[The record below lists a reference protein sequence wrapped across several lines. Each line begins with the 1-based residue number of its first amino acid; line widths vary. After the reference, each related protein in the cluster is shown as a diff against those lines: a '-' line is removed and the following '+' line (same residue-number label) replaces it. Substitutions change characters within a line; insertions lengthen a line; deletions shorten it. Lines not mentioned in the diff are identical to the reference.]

1 MGFRIRTTLAVVASL
16 LLAASCGGGGSDSTN
31 STSNASTPTVSLPL
45 QSTGLAVGGDVQ
57 SQATDVLRRGITEE
71 QARQIAEACADAAEI
86 ANASQDCLKTITR
99 VFEQSGLCG
108 KVAFCLEVRDVSSVQ
123 GLAYDGYI
131 EIVED
136 RPEKSL
142 CGSGP
147 GNLCLRVGV
156 ASSALL
162 QRFATSTLPSTTSE
176 ATSST
181 TTDTTSTGS
190 SVTSSS
196 TTPSVTSAPTGS
208 S

>member
-1 MGFRIRTTLAVVASL
+1 
-16 LLAASCGGGGSDSTN
+16 
-31 STSNASTPTVSLPL
+31 VSLPL
-45 QSTGLAVGGDVQ
+45 QPTGLAVGGDVQ

-86 ANASQDCLKTITR
+86 ANASQDCLQTIMR

-108 KVAFCLEVRDVSSVQ
+108 RVGFCLEAFDVSHVQ
-123 GLAYDGYI
+123 GTKFDGYI

-147 GNLCLRVGV
+147 GSLCLRVGV
-156 ASSALL
+156 ATSALL
-162 QRFATSTLPSTTSE
+162 QRVVTSTLPSTSSR
-176 ATSST
+176 ATTST
-181 TTDTTSTGS
+181 TTDTTST
-190 SVTSSS
+190 SSS
-196 TTPSVTSAPTGS
+196 DTPSTTSDVTSATTAS